1 MENNEIQTK
10 EADIQ
15 NNDINLE
22 QEMKELSRV
31 EQSSNTA
38 VPPDNSSKQENDSI
52 FLEEVVKSYYD
63 PNVLLTNSP
72 ELEVV
77 DYYFKSVTDEHEDI
91 ENLLYEMIGY
101 CLATTAKL
109 NKAFLLKGSGRNGKS
124 KIFRVLEKLLNNKCS
139 HENLEALSGCKAGS
153 RTTIK
158 QLDGVTLNIAEDQK
172 QPRYINNSFITR
184 LISGEPISIE
194 QKGDDNFELEPYA
207 TLLFSVNEV
216 INFREVGLHITDR
229 FIVIPFNVTFTDENG
244 NRDINMGK
252 NLCQPKALKIIATR
266 AIQAFNKVL
275 ENGKFTIPD
284 SVKKETDR
292 YFNECN
298 NVCEYCSAFPIKT
311 FIFKS
316 RYYEEYCKWC
326 ATNNME
332 AVSNAQFGKT
342 VLSLGYRAERYSF
355 GKVRNTYYAAQDFD
369 NDDSR
374 IIYDEFL
381 KLSCINEELDTI
393 LDDNSYQYS
402 YGTFN
407 DYLCEQFYK
416 EVKNIESEKS
426 KNIESEKSN
435 KVNDFFKN
443 S

>member
-15 NNDINLE
+15 NNDIKLE
-22 QEMKELSRV
+22 QEIEELSRV

-101 CLATTAKL
+101 SLAKTTKL
-109 NKAFLLKGSGRNGKS
+109 SKGFILYGKGRNGKS
-124 KIFRVLEKLLNNKCS
+124 KVFRVLEKLLGDQCS
-139 HENLEALSGCKAGS
+139 HEHLEALSGCKAGS
-153 RTTIK
+153 KTTIK

-194 QKGDDNFELEPYA
+194 QKGDDNFELKPYA

-216 INFREVGLHITDR
+216 INFKEVGKHITDR
-229 FIVIPFNVTFTDENG
+229 FIVIPFTVTFTDENN
-244 NRDINMGK
+244 NRDIEIGEK
-252 NLCQPKALKIIATR
+252 LCQNKALKIIATR
-266 AIQAFNKVL
+266 SIQAFNKVL
-275 ENGKFTIPD
+275 EKGSFTIPQ
-284 SVKKETDR
+284 SVKDETDR
-292 YFNECN
+292 YFNECS
-298 NVCEYCSAFPIKT
+298 NVCEFCSTLPVET

-326 ATNNME
+326 ANNNLE

-355 GKVRNTYYAAQDFD
+355 ANKRNTYYTAPDFN

-381 KLSCINEELDTI
+381 AYTGITEETDRVNNNEPR
-393 LDDNSYQYS
+393 QYVN
-402 YGTFN
+402 GTFS
-407 DYLCEQFYK
+407 DYLCKYLYYELGDVNSEYAQNFMNLYNSSTD
-416 EVKNIESEKS
+416 NI
-426 KNIESEKSN
+426 SN
-435 KVNDFFKN
+435 

>member
-1 MENNEIQTK
+1 MQSNEFQTK

-38 VPPDNSSKQENDSI
+38 VPTGDSSDTIYAELSVPYDDPSV
-52 FLEEVVKSYYD
+52 LEV
-63 PNVLLTNSP
+63 NSP
-72 ELEVV
+72 ELEIVNK
-77 DYYFKSVTDEHEDI
+77 YFKSVTEDDEEI

-101 CLATTAKL
+101 SLAKTAKL

-124 KIFRVLEKLLNNKCS
+124 KVFRVLEKLLDGKCS
-139 HENLEALSGCKAGS
+139 HEHLEALSGSKAGS
-153 RTTIK
+153 KTTIK
-158 QLDGVTLNIAEDQK
+158 QLDEVTVNIAEDQK
-172 QPRYINNSFITR
+172 QPKYINNSFITR
-184 LISGEPISIE
+184 LISGETISIE
-194 QKGDDNFELEPYA
+194 RKGDDNFELKPYA
-207 TLLFSVNEV
+207 TLLFSVNET
-216 INFREVGLHITDR
+216 ISFREVGLYITDR
-229 FIVIPFNVTFTDENG
+229 FVVIPFNVTFTDEKG
-244 NRDINMGK
+244 NRDINIGDL
-252 NLCQPKALKIIATR
+252 LCQTKALQIIATR

-275 ENGKFTIPD
+275 ENGKFTIPKK
-284 SVKKETDR
+284 VKDETDR

-298 NVCEYCSAFPIKT
+298 NVREFCSTFPVKT

-316 RYYEEYCKWC
+316 RYYDEYRNWC
-326 ATNNME
+326 TTNNME

-355 GKVRNTYYAAQDFD
+355 GKIRNTYYTAPDFE

-374 IIYDEFL
+374 VAYDEFL
-381 KLSCINEELDTI
+381 RLSCISEEADIELDDT
-393 LDDNSYQYS
+393 SYQYA
-402 YGTFN
+402 YGTFS
-407 DYLCEQFYK
+407 DYLCEQLYK
-416 EVKNIESEKS
+416 EARNIQ
-426 KNIESEKSN
+426 SEKSN